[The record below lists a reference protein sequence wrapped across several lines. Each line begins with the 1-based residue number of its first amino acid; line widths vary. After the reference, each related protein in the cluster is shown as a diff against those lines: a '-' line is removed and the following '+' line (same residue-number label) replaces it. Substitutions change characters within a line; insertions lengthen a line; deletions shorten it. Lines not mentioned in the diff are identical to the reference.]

1 MASVR
6 LTFARFQ
13 QTMSG
18 GIHAK
23 RGFNYQDTVAL
34 ELLITYFKEHG
45 PSSTVRPE
53 GLDDLELSWTASDG
67 TPRKRFVQV
76 KKPRED
82 TAANPTGLRWTLAE
96 ATRELM
102 PGTLRRL
109 NGNTWEQHW
118 VLGDDLADD
127 VRRLF
132 SVGDE
137 AATRE
142 PELYWSTVHNLAKQT
157 INVGMS
163 LTATKRRKIMN

>member
-1 MASVR
+1 
-6 LTFARFQ
+6 
-13 QTMSG
+13 
-18 GIHAK
+18 
-23 RGFNYQDTVAL
+23 
-34 ELLITYFKEHG
+34 
-45 PSSTVRPE
+45 
-53 GLDDLELSWTASDG
+53 
-67 TPRKRFVQV
+67 
-76 KKPRED
+76 
-82 TAANPTGLRWTLAE
+82 
-96 ATRELM
+96 M

-157 INVGMS
+157 TNVGVS
-163 LTATKRRKIMN
+163 LTATKRRKIMNWRPSPELPANPADVISLFVLDFGTMLRKSVSAEMENQYRRSLVDIQSVLPDVLSRIQSTQSTAPKTM